1 MEMLVKCWLQTKWNN
16 EQQARA
22 SWKAT
27 RRNVSYKKKLDKWQ
41 VRAPHK
47 KRSTKHK
54 HTDTD
59 RDTATW
65 AEDQSEIP
73 SEYAMN
79 AVPSP
84 PSFVCERGT
93 IVSTFHCAER
103 TLKTKPNE
111 LSRARTIARS
121 FTLHNVCLP
130 LQLLL
135 LLFFFFYW
143 LERKQRKLHQIWPTQ
158 Q

>member
-27 RRNVSYKKKLDKWQ
+27 RRDVSYKKKLDKWQ

-54 HTDTD
+54 HTDT
-59 RDTATW
+59 ATCELRISQRFLLNMPW
-65 AEDQSEIP
+65 MLSP
-73 SEYAMN
+73 
-79 AVPSP
+79 PP
-84 PSFVCERGT
+84 PSFVYERGT

-103 TLKTKPNE
+103 TLKTKPTE